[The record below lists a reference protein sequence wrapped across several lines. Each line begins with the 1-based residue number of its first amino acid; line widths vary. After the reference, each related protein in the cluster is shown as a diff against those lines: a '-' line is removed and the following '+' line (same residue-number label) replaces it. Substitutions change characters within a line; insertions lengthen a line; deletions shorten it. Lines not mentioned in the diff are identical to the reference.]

1 MPRIFLGLLAIGWG
15 LVLIPAGLRRRS
27 ERGSFSLLGLGSS
40 IAGLGSAL
48 RRSSR
53 RSPAPLWSTNGVSS
67 NPFPG
72 PSYPEAPGAFPGA
85 STFSNSSR
93 RSVQRPQHYVSPAVR
108 RQRQIVLGLFS
119 AAVVT
124 FLLSFV
130 PGLRF
135 LLGLHA
141 LVDVAL
147 ALYFVALLR
156 MKHTRSAT
164 RGRPTS
170 RHTPMPRQA
179 QAYEQYYDRAS

>member
-1 MPRIFLGLLAIGWG
+1 M
-15 LVLIPAGLRRRS
+15 
-27 ERGSFSLLGLGSS
+27 
-40 IAGLGSAL
+40 
-48 RRSSR
+48 
-53 RSPAPLWSTNGVSS
+53 
-67 NPFPG
+67 
-72 PSYPEAPGAFPGA
+72 
-85 STFSNSSR
+85 
-93 RSVQRPQHYVSPAVR
+93 R

-170 RHTPMPRQA
+170 RHMPVPRQT
-179 QAYEQYYDRAS
+179 QALEQYYDRAS

>member
-53 RSPAPLWSTNGVSS
+53 RSPAPLWSSS
-67 NPFPG
+67 SANPFPG
-72 PSYPEAPGAFPGA
+72 SSYPEAPGAFPGA
-85 STFSNSSR
+85 STFANSSR
-93 RSVQRPQHYVSPAVR
+93 RSVQRPQHHVSPAVR

-179 QAYEQYYDRAS
+179 QGYEQYYDRAS